1 MLVLA
6 PGAHS
11 RVAVSARPEH
21 WKGFQTSR
29 PHHMDRKKLFI
40 DYSSAKYDW
49 PAICFPVVFCAAGC
63 YNLKELCIWQRALTH
78 TLTHTGKCA
87 DGSNGTNRLR
97 PHPFWTKKRRKA
109 LYSKGW
115 KALRRLVRMRS
126 PVRIW
131 SAAPK

>member
-40 DYSSAKYDW
+40 DST
-49 PAICFPVVFCAAGC
+49 AAQ
-63 YNLKELCIWQRALTH
+63 NT
-78 TLTHTGKCA
+78 TGLQFA
-87 DGSNGTNRLR
+87 FR
-97 PHPFWTKKRRKA
+97 
-109 LYSKGW
+109 LYS
-115 KALRRLVRMRS
+115 
-126 PVRIW
+126 
-131 SAAPK
+131 APLGAIV